1 MPEYSYSLDNAELAR
16 YDAMA
21 ARALAHE
28 ASLWDKAGIGSG
40 AAVVDLGCGPGA
52 FLAALAARIAPSGPW
67 SVSTSPGTPLPPPKR
82 WLISA
87 ILARP
92 CGSCTPVLTAPAC
105 SPHR

>member
-28 ASLWDKAGIGSG
+28 ASLWDKAGIVSG
-40 AAVVDLGCGPGA
+40 AAVVDLGCGPLSPPA
-52 FLAALAARIAPSGPW
+52 SHRREPW

-87 ILARP
+87 ISARA